1 MDLNDMILNWL
12 ESYPEL
18 CGLLA
23 TFANRPA
30 IFKSEFPPDQSPGWE
45 DKGQY
50 PRVCFKVDMQINQE
64 RSTSGSLQIAI
75 YTDKSGLVA
84 DVIEGIIR
92 GRLKDILMIPD
103 KSAPFCVAWSAT
115 TPYTFEGS
123 AVVCREMVFDILEYP
138 SQETTDPDPIMAL
151 SAYIKNMY
159 PEALVMGLD
168 RVERYTDP
176 AFAPVFFCRLQ
187 SLRKAEGHCMHSISW
202 FESRISVHLLCPDAS
217 DRLKMIS
224 AINSSLGLDEE
235 IIMLDD
241 SPMEIKELVLD
252 NKADY
257 LREGQLTVVGKYGCL
272 KTVEKKQ
279 DLRYFSFSIS

>member
-1 MDLNDMILNWL
+1 MDLNDLILERL
-12 ESYPEL
+12 ENCQEL
-18 CGLLA
+18 TELLA
-23 TFANRPA
+23 TFAGSPA
-30 IFKSEFPPDQSPGWE
+30 IFKSEFPSDQSDGWE
-45 DKGQY
+45 EGQY
-50 PRVCFKVDMQINQE
+50 PRICFRVDMQINQE
-64 RSTSGSLQIAI
+64 RSASGTLVIAI
-75 YTDKSGLVA
+75 YADKSGIVL
-84 DVIEGIIR
+84 DVLESIIR
-92 GRLKDILMIPD
+92 DKLKDILMMPD
-103 KSAPFCVAWSAT
+103 GTAPFCVAWSST
-115 TPYTFEGS
+115 TPYILEGN
-123 AVVCREMVFDILEYP
+123 AVDCRELLFDILEYP

-159 PEALVMGLD
+159 PEAVVMGLD

-176 AFAPVFFCRLQ
+176 AFSPVFFCRLQ
-187 SLRKAEGHCMHSISW
+187 SLRKVEGHCMHSISW

-224 AINSSLGLDEE
+224 AINSSLGRDEE